1 MSFPT
6 EVEFDS
12 SLPTIDREQLEML
25 LMADEGE
32 DATALVREIYGLF
45 RKESD
50 EKLAQLDAI
59 CEGKKLLQLRN
70 AVHFVAGSAG
80 NLGMVRLHAYL
91 RAIEEGI
98 DLQRITEPCALVA
111 TIRSEYANSCE
122 AFEQELLA

>member
-1 MSFPT
+1 MSLPSEISINT
-6 EVEFDS
+6 

-32 DATALVREIYGLF
+32 DATGLVREIYELF

-50 EKLAQLDAI
+50 EKLAKLDAI
-59 CEGKKLLQLRN
+59 CAANDLLGLRN

-80 NLGMVRLHAYL
+80 NLGMVRLNAFL
-91 RAIEEGI
+91 RAIEEAVDKQEINGAAS
-98 DLQRITEPCALVA
+98 LLAP
-111 TIRSEYANSCE
+111 IRSEYTTACE